1 MIMLHEE
8 SDLYLR
14 KQRLRKLIREEW
26 GRCSREELE
35 SKSSSAVST
44 LLNNR
49 YVLAAHAVAIYSS
62 LPDEVNTSDAI
73 AKLMT
78 MGKEVFLPVVIS
90 ETEMILRHYTGQ
102 GNMHKGSYGIMEPDD
117 ISANKTENTHAEPSV
132 NLDVII
138 VPGVAFDSAGHRLGR
153 GKGYYDR
160 FLSSLTCHKIGLC
173 YDYQFF
179 DEIPSEPFDVA
190 MDEVIYNR

>member
-117 ISANKTENTHAEPSV
+117 ISANKTENTHAEPSA
-132 NLDVII
+132 NCAI
-138 VPGVAFDSAGHRLGR
+138 V
-153 GKGYYDR
+153 
-160 FLSSLTCHKIGLC
+160 
-173 YDYQFF
+173 
-179 DEIPSEPFDVA
+179 
-190 MDEVIYNR
+190 